1 MVEGTH
7 AERRKHGFQDSV
19 REDRWRVFS
28 KHFLFRFGL
37 CPYRRDRDLFVL
49 VAGLCYVS
57 RVYLIVIFSVLHQV
71 VLLGTNF
78 VYLYAILTGKEA
90 GRLIDY
96 GFLAGANL
104 VQLLEMGLLVILNL
118 AIYQT
123 LYG

>member
-1 MVEGTH
+1 MQSAANMDSKIVFAKIVGEF
-7 AERRKHGFQDSV
+7 FQNI
-19 REDRWRVFS
+19 F
-28 KHFLFRFGL
+28 FFGL
-37 CPYRRDRDLFVL
+37 GCVVIVAIAIYLSWWLAFVMFL
-49 VAGLCYVS
+49 GFT
-57 RVYLIVIFSVLHQV
+57 LIVIFSVLHQV